1 MTIFKTRQKK
11 KTPIHPRPKRI
22 HRRWLLWT
30 ALFILLVGGGITY
43 IIHLDRTLVGR
54 EQYMLFSII
63 FTVILSGI
71 SFISAA
77 ADWFIER

>member
-1 MTIFKTRQKK
+1 MRIFKARTVKK
-11 KTPIHPRPKRI
+11 APIHPRPKRL

-30 ALFILLVGGGITY
+30 GLFSLLLGAGITY
-43 IIHLDRTLVGR
+43 VLYLDTAMIGR
-54 EQYMLFSII
+54 EQYMR
-63 FTVILSGI
+63 FTMLLTIVFSGI